1 MISTRSAQDRYLT
14 LGFNSRVRHG
24 CKTCRARVE
33 NYFILLG
40 HSINQGFITEDLE
53 NYELL

>member
-24 CKTCRARVE
+24 VKHAERE
-33 NYFILLG
+33 
-40 HSINQGFITEDLE
+40 
-53 NYELL
+53 